1 VSASVAVQPT
11 ILVIPSLL
19 ARRAPGGGLL
29 ISNKFLTGLE
39 AYAER
44 WPGKVTSLLRVA
56 DGPDLYLDTV
66 EHDPAA
72 SPFELGELAW
82 DLAGIDEQLRA
93 ASVVVLSEDPQIRR
107 IDRLCRRL
115 GVPYVPVLEWDA
127 QTRRQILWQE
137 APGPLRAAKRVLWAE
152 AGELGRLRSMRA
164 AAGLQCNGTPTFDAY
179 RSRNRRT
186 LLFFDSRITQGM
198 VISEAALE
206 ERLAPLLARRPL
218 RLAFSGR
225 LVAIK
230 GADHLPRVAAALARA
245 EVDFTM
251 DICGGGDLTG
261 AIQQDIDRLG
271 LADRVRLRGS
281 LDFERELIPFISS
294 NTDLFVCCHTQGD
307 PSCTY
312 LETMAC
318 GVPIAGYA
326 NQALR
331 GIAQRSRA
339 GWSVPTFEPER
350 LAELIVALDRDRV
363 GVASAARAARTFALA
378 HTFERTMQARIDH
391 FLTCSAP
398 VGARLAQQA

>member
-1 VSASVAVQPT
+1 VSVSAVQPT
-11 ILVIPSLL
+11 LLVIPSLL

-29 ISNKFLTGLE
+29 ISNKFLTGLQ

-44 WPGKVTSLLRVA
+44 WPGKVASLLRVA
-56 DGPDLYLDTV
+56 EGPDLYLDTV

-72 SPFELGELAW
+72 WPFELGELAW
-82 DLAGIDEQLRA
+82 DLGGGLEDQLRA

-137 APGPLRAAKRVLWAE
+137 APSPLRAAKRVLWAE
-152 AGELGRLRSMRA
+152 ASELGRLRSMRA

-186 LLFFDSRITQGM
+186 LLFFDSRITEDM
-198 VISEAALE
+198 VIAAPALE
-206 ERLAPLLARRPL
+206 ARLAPLLSRRPL

-225 LVAIK
+225 LVPIK
-230 GADHLPRVAAALARA
+230 GADHLPKVAAALARA

-251 DICGGGDLTG
+251 DICGGGELTTP
-261 AIQQDIDRLG
+261 IREEVQRLG
-271 LADRVRLRGS
+271 LGDRVRLRGS
-281 LDFERELIPFISS
+281 LDFERELIPFISHDV
-294 NTDLFVCCHTQGD
+294 DLFVCCHTQGD

-363 GVASAARAARTFALA
+363 GVASAARAARSFALA

-398 VGARLAQQA
+398 VGARVAQQA